1 MKQTIQ
7 IELSPE
13 NLKAMISEAVS
24 TAIADLKQTDD
35 EMYLTIE
42 DVRKR
47 FHLQKK
53 QSVHDWINKGI
64 LKAYKISG
72 RTLFKAEEVDQ
83 AVIEKVICKNKHT
96 SRR

>member
-24 TAIADLKQTDD
+24 TAIADLKQTD

-72 RTLFKAEEVDQ
+72 KTLFKKEEVDQ
-83 AVIEKVICKNKHT
+83 AVIEKVICKHKHT

>member
-13 NLKAMISEAVS
+13 SLKEMISEAVS

-35 EMYLTIE
+35 SIYLTIE

-47 FHLQKK
+47 FHLQRK
-53 QSVHDWINKGI
+53 QSVHDWVNKGV
-64 LKAYKISG
+64 LKAYKISD
-72 RTLFKAEEVDQ
+72 RTLFKREEVDQ
-83 AVIEKVICKNKHT
+83 AVIEKIICKNKHT
-96 SRR
+96 NR